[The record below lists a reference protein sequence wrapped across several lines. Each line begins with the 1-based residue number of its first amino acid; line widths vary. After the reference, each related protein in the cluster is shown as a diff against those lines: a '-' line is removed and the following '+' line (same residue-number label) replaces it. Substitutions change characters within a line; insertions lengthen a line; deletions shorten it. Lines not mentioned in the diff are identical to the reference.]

1 MWQIS
6 FVQVNV
12 RLQNFLNSFLQMM
25 CCGIVVGIMSLPV
38 PLYPKLLVIKVTIP
52 RAGKEI
58 CIFLKEMPSS
68 PPTYLIALKMLLQ
81 TA

>member
-12 RLQNFLNSFLQMM
+12 RLQSLLNSFLQMM
-25 CCGIVVGIMSLPV
+25 CCGIEVGIMSLPV
-38 PLYPKLLVIKVTIP
+38 PLCPKLLMIKVTIP

-58 CIFLKEMPSS
+58 CIF
-68 PPTYLIALKMLLQ
+68 
-81 TA
+81 